1 MEISKCLRFE
11 GSLGSALL
19 SRITIYY
26 FGLVFLGGKI
36 KE

>member
-11 GSLGSALL
+11 GSLGSVLL

-26 FGLVFLGGKI
+26 PRLALWEEI
-36 KE
+36 R